1 MHKYI
6 FIINIICFMI
16 MGYDKNHAIHKKNR
30 IPEATLIALSFLGGG
45 IGSLLG
51 MIIFHH
57 KTKKIKFLLLVP
69 ISIIILILLIITK

>member
-57 KTKKIKFLLLVP
+57 KTKKIIFWIFNIIFL
-69 ISIIILILLIITK
+69 IIWIIICL